1 MGHVW
6 LIRLLCVLGL
16 VESEIAVDVSNVS
29 LLMVQCWSDLT
40 PSVINIFI
48 SDINSLLLC
57 NHPSLGLNA

>member
-6 LIRLLCVLGL
+6 LIRLLRVLGF
-16 VESEIAVDVSNVS
+16 VESEIAVDVGNVS
-29 LLMVQCWSDLT
+29 ILMVQCWSDLT